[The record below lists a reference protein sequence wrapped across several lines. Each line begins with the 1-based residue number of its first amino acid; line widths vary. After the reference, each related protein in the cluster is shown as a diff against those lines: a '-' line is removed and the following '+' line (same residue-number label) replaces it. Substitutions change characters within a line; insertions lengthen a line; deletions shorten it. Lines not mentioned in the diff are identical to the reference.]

1 MSCRLEP
8 AWVEFGDQYMARV
21 AWFPDGSVGI
31 QVESRDQLKLQ
42 LIRFDPRTG
51 KSTVLLEETS
61 DVWLNLH
68 HLLRV
73 TQAPISGTPAD
84 PPPGSFSFVWGSERS
99 GFMHLYLY
107 TFLGGGDQASLVSP

>member
-61 DVWLNLH
+61 EVIGVQSNSFEMGDRATPGMCMLVPINLGKS
-68 HLLRV
+68 LIEEAV
-73 TQAPISGTPAD
+73 KESGLKKLPCHE
-84 PPPGSFSFVWGSERS
+84 PS
-99 GFMHLYLY
+99 
-107 TFLGGGDQASLVSP
+107 